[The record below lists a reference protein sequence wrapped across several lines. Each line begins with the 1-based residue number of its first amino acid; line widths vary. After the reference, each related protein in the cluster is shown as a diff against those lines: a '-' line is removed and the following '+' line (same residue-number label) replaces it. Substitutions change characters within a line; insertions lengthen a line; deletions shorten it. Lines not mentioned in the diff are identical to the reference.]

1 MSRESEKALKA
12 MNEFLEKNS
21 TDDMSI
27 EEMNGLLDDF
37 MNEYNNNI
45 PGKVTE
51 KTAKTADDYLELAE
65 ETQDKTKADKYIR
78 KAMEL
83 EPENLD
89 VINASL
95 DLGDDT
101 PWEHYQKLIAAVSKG
116 TELMEKKGL
125 MTEENIG
132 NFWGIF
138 ETRPYMRLRNR
149 YMDFLLEA
157 GMYKAAANECEELLR
172 LSENDNL
179 GIRYCLIH
187 LYAFLENEEAAL
199 KLHKKYKDYDESM
212 LLFPLSVLFFKL
224 RNFEKAEEYL
234 KRLVDV
240 NKDTKRFFR
249 ALKKDKLDRYA
260 DEMSGYGYQPF
271 TIQELIVDLI
281 ENDFLF
287 RTVPLYI
294 EWAYEKTR
302 NM

>member
-12 MNEFLEKNS
+12 MHEFLEKNS

-65 ETQDKTKADKYIR
+65 ETQDEAKADKYIR

-179 GIRYCLIH
+179 GIRYRLIH

-199 KLHKKYKDYDESM
+199 KLHTKYNDYEESM
-212 LLFPLSVLFFKL
+212 MLFPLSVLFFKL
-224 RNFEKAEEYL
+224 RNF
-234 KRLVDV
+234 
-240 NKDTKRFFR
+240 
-249 ALKKDKLDRYA
+249 
-260 DEMSGYGYQPF
+260 
-271 TIQELIVDLI
+271 
-281 ENDFLF
+281 
-287 RTVPLYI
+287 
-294 EWAYEKTR
+294 
-302 NM
+302 